1 MAAAFDNSHPPQRQA
16 GLMGANMV
24 VPLHAVIEKE
34 IGGVDRDLVFHASGI
49 TDLPGEAE
57 FVPEGK
63 VAHLHQLVWE
73 KWPEQAPRMMDMAG
87 RVAAE
92 VFVAHYIPPK
102 ARLML
107 QNMPWSISAWLVG
120 KSARHNAWTFAGSG
134 MFAIQSTSRLA
145 LFHNPLA
152 LNINADG
159 PCCQY
164 YAAMFEHMF
173 QRLSH
178 RDFTCKEVCCSATGS
193 DHCAFDISL

>member
-34 IGGVDRDLVFHASGI
+34 IGGADRDLAFHASGI
-49 TDLPGEAE
+49 TDIPSESE

-63 VAHLHQLVWE
+63 VAHLHQLVWD

-102 ARLML
+102 ARL
-107 QNMPWSISAWLVG
+107 
-120 KSARHNAWTFAGSG
+120 
-134 MFAIQSTSRLA
+134 
-145 LFHNPLA
+145 
-152 LNINADG
+152 
-159 PCCQY
+159 
-164 YAAMFEHMF
+164 
-173 QRLSH
+173 
-178 RDFTCKEVCCSATGS
+178 
-193 DHCAFDISL
+193 